1 MKETELWARLLEH
14 LGPGYYRV
22 WASQHS
28 VPGLGSR
35 SVVEAIEAGES
46 FKVIWRAVWTELGLP
61 DRDR

>member
-28 VPGLGSR
+28 VPGLESR
-35 SVVEAIEAGES
+35 TVTDAIESGVA
-46 FKVIWRAVWTELGLP
+46 FKEIWRAVWAELGLP

>member
-1 MKETELWARLLEH
+1 MWARLLEH

-22 WASQHS
+22 WASQHAIAA
-28 VPGLGSR
+28 LGSR

-46 FKVIWRAVWTELGLP
+46 FKVIWRAVWAELELP